1 MHRDSMIGAISL
13 VDRALVPAGK
23 LQALSFTG
31 LLRESVSAVL
41 GAVVIIVI
49 TKIRA

>member
-1 MHRDSMIGAISL
+1 MIGAISL
-13 VDRALVPAGK
+13 VDTLVPAGK

-49 TKIRA
+49 TEIRA